1 MRKIKGVRPM
11 KKVVPFIIFA
21 TLLMIFLVVEHF
33 SYGFF
38 MRRSLKHKCGVGM
51 DCVCFANVVDNRL
64 SRAQVRAFSKLLDSV
79 RVRANTN
86 ILEFTDQENAHK
98 ISELVSIC
106 RRDKQ

>member
-1 MRKIKGVRPM
+1 M
-11 KKVVPFIIFA
+11 KKTFFVVVVAILLLVLFIA
-21 TLLMIFLVVEHF
+21 EHF

-64 SRAQVRAFSKLLDSV
+64 SRTQVRAFSKLLDSV